1 MGTAVAAGTEGGG
14 FGIYFG
20 GRIDR
25 SWQWIDVGGENQE
38 DPRVPPSFLA
48 PATGRTMVPLPETGK
63 IRGGAGWGGNREFT
77 FGRVRLELLF
87 AFAWLTANRP
97 PWASELQGGQRAG
110 CLQPTCGPRRCLKAL
125 KLLKHLLS
133 RLVNARGH
141 QDFPVPGSKKPSILR
156 PRTTEAWSTGPA
168 GGGGGAGVHISLGT
182 PHLLHEL
189 WAGPFFIPQ
198 FSPHLHILEPL

>member
-1 MGTAVAAGTEGGG
+1 M
-14 FGIYFG
+14 
-20 GRIDR
+20 
-25 SWQWIDVGGENQE
+25 
-38 DPRVPPSFLA
+38 PPSFLA

-168 GGGGGAGVHISLGT
+168 GGGGGQASTSLLGLPIYYT
-182 PHLLHEL
+182 NS
-189 WAGPFFIPQ
+189 GPAPSS
-198 FSPHLHILEPL
+198 SPSSAPTCTSWSLCRILENHTASSPNSASPSHIYQL